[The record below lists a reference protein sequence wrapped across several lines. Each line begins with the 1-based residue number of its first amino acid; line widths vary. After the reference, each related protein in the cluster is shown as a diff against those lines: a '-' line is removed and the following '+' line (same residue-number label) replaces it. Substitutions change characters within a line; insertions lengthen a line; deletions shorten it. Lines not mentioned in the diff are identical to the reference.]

1 MLFMNKFNGGE
12 KWSSWY
18 VPDIYE
24 PRLICTLTL
33 IIHIYTV
40 FAVGEETVSSIGQG
54 LCVLIGIGRYD
65 TEKELEYM

>member
-1 MLFMNKFNGGE
+1 M
-12 KWSSWY
+12 
-18 VPDIYE
+18 IE

-33 IIHIYTV
+33 IIHI